1 MFISYF
7 LVRFIDWREV
17 LCNVSLLALLN
28 IFIFRYTLQIFTLLF
43 SQTCSSSHFLR
54 EFALSFLTVV
64 LLSLLFSLVASL
76 QISLEVAGFLRN
88 WSEFHGFLRKFPDSL
103 V

>member
-28 IFIFRYTLQIFTLLF
+28 IFIFRYTL
-43 SQTCSSSHFLR
+43 
-54 EFALSFLTVV
+54 
-64 LLSLLFSLVASL
+64 
-76 QISLEVAGFLRN
+76 
-88 WSEFHGFLRKFPDSL
+88 
-103 V
+103 